1 MDFIKKTILT
11 TSLFLT
17 LQMVFGQTPKTFY
30 YEAKAFFENEEYSK
44 AIGNAEKA
52 KTQLGIT
59 NPKIESLLMMAYFNN
74 GDIVNAK
81 IAYETL
87 LKITPYSKQQSDSF
101 QKFLDTGKQIDEAL
115 DKEEG
120 VFQKNKIEEQE
131 QRMAVANEVLKKYA
145 VFDENKFSS
154 AAENSEKIQSR
165 LFEKVQLLDNEEDI
179 LEFTALYP
187 ESDFTKYQKAINTG
201 DLQFEQKEYNNA
213 LDSYENA
220 LTYKPA
226 DNYAL
231 AQKEATVEEISWEIA
246 LNKNS
251 TMAYYIYLDKYPN
264 GNYAP
269 AATETIKYWDT
280 DAYNKAVAGETQEA
294 LNAYLDNYP
303 RGEYRS
309 AIRSKLT
316 ERKEYDVYMYA
327 KNNNY
332 ITDYESYINKY
343 PNGKYASEV
352 NSVIENSYYK
362 FGNDANASKNFSTA
376 KGYYDM
382 YISKFPYGKYSY
394 EVRRKIKK
402 CQRKLNQRSASF
414 LMYTYDYE
422 SPIGI
427 SIGNLNKNKA
437 GYYLNLKMNP
447 EIFTGFDVLWTIDNQ
462 GDSDSPWDLDPTGEI
477 KNANVS
483 LSSGVTFKI
492 AYPLWGYVG
501 GGIGYFP
508 QYDEVDEYD
517 SNGDLYETVWMKNTD
532 ETSFGFFPEGGL
544 MLKVSNAL
552 VLKYGI
558 MHRQELIHQFG
569 FGFQL

>member
-1 MDFIKKTILT
+1 MKTIVLIFC
-11 TSLFLT
+11 LFCITKIT
-17 LQMVFGQTPKTFY
+17 LAQSAKEY
-30 YEAKAFFENEEYSK
+30 YLQSETAQQKGEYSE
-44 AIGNAEKA
+44 AIIYAEKA
-52 KTQLGIT
+52 KELLINT

-145 VFDENKFSS
+145 VFDENKISS

-165 LFEKVQLLDNEEDI
+165 LFEKAQLLDNDEDI
-179 LEFTALYP
+179 LEFTSLYP

-220 LTYKPA
+220 LNYKPA

-231 AQKEATVEEISWEIA
+231 AQKEATIEEIAWQVAQNIS
-246 LNKNS
+246 S
-251 TMAYYIYLDKYPN
+251 TEAYYTYLDKYPN
-264 GNYAP
+264 GNYAST
-269 AATETIKYWDT
+269 ATETIKYWDT

-294 LNAYLDNYP
+294 LNAYLNNYP

-309 AIRSKLT
+309 AIRNKLT

-327 KNNNY
+327 KTNNY
-332 ITDYESYINKY
+332 ITNYETYINKY

-362 FGNDANASKNFSTA
+362 FGNDAYASKNFSTA